1 MVLQGQGRGSLKV
14 KWSIENCVGGWV
26 SPSIH
31 SDGLKVN
38 YIHKS
43 LACSTVAHWG
53 REEGSTPH
61 IELNDNSYK
70 NVKKIG

>member
-31 SDGLKVN
+31 TDGLKVN

-43 LACSTVAHWG
+43 LECSTVA
-53 REEGSTPH
+53 
-61 IELNDNSYK
+61 Y
-70 NVKKIG
+70 